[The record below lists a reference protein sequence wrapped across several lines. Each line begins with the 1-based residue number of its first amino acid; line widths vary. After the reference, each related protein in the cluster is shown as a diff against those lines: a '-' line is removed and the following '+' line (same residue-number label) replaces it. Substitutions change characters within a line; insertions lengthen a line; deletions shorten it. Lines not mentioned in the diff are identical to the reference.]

1 MARQYVNLKNLHFLL
16 HEVHHLAEVLEQ
28 DYYAMHDLESL
39 NMMLDAAKQMADT
52 YLLPHYEDMDRNEPE
67 LLDGE
72 IKVHASMRPF
82 LDAMG
87 ESGWLG
93 AVAPME
99 VGGMQIPEMLG
110 VSAAFIMSAANN
122 GATGFT
128 GLTTGA
134 ANLIATFGSKAQQE
148 KYLPPMFAGTWQ
160 GTMALTEPQ
169 AGSSLSD
176 VQTSATPMPDGSYR
190 IRGQKIYIS
199 AGDYTETEN
208 VVHMLLARIDGAP
221 AGTKGI
227 SLFIVPK
234 YRDGAGGEGVFNDI
248 TPVGVYHKMG
258 QKGTPATHLI
268 FGEKEDCHGYL
279 VGEAHRGLSY
289 MFRMMNEARLMVGL
303 GAVSIASAAYYASLQ
318 YAKERPQGRRYRDG
332 QRDLTGPQTLIINH
346 PDVRRMLLL
355 QKAIVEGGLSL
366 VMECARFADLA
377 KAGDAEARAHYD
389 LLLDLLTP
397 VAKTYPSEMGIVSIS
412 NGLQVLG
419 GGGFCKDFP
428 LENYYRDIRI
438 YPIYEGTTGIQS
450 QDLLGRKVT
459 MKEGKAL
466 KLLMAEIQKT
476 LDASAAYEDLRP
488 YADRLREKLA
498 TLQEITLHLVPF
510 AMQGKVE
517 RYLADANLYMEFFGL
532 VVVAWQWL
540 KQGVVAKQALLGG
553 HDDRTFLESKLH
565 TMKFF
570 FHYELPK
577 TLGLTARLLDDTMLT
592 LVPEAEEV
600 VL

>member
-1 MARQYVNLKNLHFLL
+1 MAREYVNMKNLRFLL
-16 HEVHHLAEVLEQ
+16 HDVHQIKEVLAQ
-28 DYYAMHDLESL
+28 PYYAEHDLESID
-39 NMMLDAAKQMADT
+39 MMLDAVKQLSDT
-52 YLLPHYEDMDRNEPE
+52 YLFPHYEDMDRNEPQLE
-67 LLDGE
+67 GGE
-72 IKVHASMRPF
+72 IKVHHSVRPY

-87 ESGWLG
+87 EGGWIG
-93 AVAPME
+93 AVAPMDL
-99 VGGMQIPEMLG
+99 GGMQIPEMLG
-110 VSAAFIMSAANN
+110 VSAAFVMAAANN
-122 GATGFT
+122 GATGFN

-134 ANLIATFGSKAQQE
+134 ANLIVSFGSAEQKE
-148 KYLPPMFAGTWQ
+148 KYLPKMFEGSWQ

-176 VQTSATPMPDGSYR
+176 IQTTATPMPDGSYR

-221 AGTKGI
+221 LGTKGI

-234 YRDGAGGEGVFNDI
+234 YREGEHGELVFNDV
-248 TPVGVYHKMG
+248 TPAGLYHKLG
-258 QKGTPATHLI
+258 QKGTPATHLMY
-268 FGEKEDCHGYL
+268 GEKDDCHGYL
-279 VGEAHRGLSY
+279 VGEPHRGLSY
-289 MFRMMNEARLMVGL
+289 MFQMMNEARLLVGL
-303 GAVSIASAAYYASLQ
+303 GAVSIASAAYHASLQ
-318 YAKERPQGRRYRDG
+318 YAKERPQGRRYEDG
-332 QRDLTGPQTLIINH
+332 KRDLTGPQTPIINH

-366 VMECARFADLA
+366 VMECARYADLA
-377 KAGDAEARAHYD
+377 KAGDEETRAHYE

-412 NGLQVLG
+412 QGLQVLG

-450 QDLLGRKVT
+450 QDLLGRKVVI
-459 MKEGKAL
+459 KNGKAV

-476 LDASAAYEDLRP
+476 LEAAEAYEDLRP
-488 YADRLREKLA
+488 YAEKLRA
-498 TLQEITLHLVPF
+498 KLETVQQILMHLVPF
-510 AMQGKVE
+510 AMQGKIE
-517 RYLADANLYMEFFGL
+517 RYLSDATLFMELFGL

-540 KQGVVAKQALLGG
+540 KQGVVAKQHLVSGK
-553 HDDRTFLESKLH
+553 DDPDFMESKLH

-570 FHYELPK
+570 YHYELPK
-577 TLGLTARLLDDTMLT
+577 TLGLAERLLDDTVLT
-592 LVPEAEEV
+592 IAEDTRELVN
-600 VL
+600 